1 MSSNSCTTPSRTV
14 GWRLPRRATT
24 GQSED
29 LRPSPRGVVRSAPG
43 VPSPVGRVLRPGEPV
58 RRSTC
63 RGHPPAPILRSSPGH
78 GYARGSG
85 SGAGSGRGGMRSIW
99 RGAVSFGL
107 VSIGVKLYS
116 ATEDKDIRFH
126 QVHATDGGRVKYK
139 RVCSIDGD
147 EVEYGDIAKGYELP
161 DGQVVVLTDEDFEEL
176 PLSTRREVEVLEFVD
191 QDEIDPIMFE
201 KTYYLEPEGPAARP
215 YVLLRDALENAGQV
229 AITKIAIRQRESLAA
244 LRVRD
249 GILVLHTMRWPD
261 EIRRPDFAF
270 LDEDISVRPQELK
283 MAEALIGSMT
293 GAFDHTE
300 FTDDYREAMTALLE
314 AKQSGG
320 EVQTVPELEDT
331 GGAVV
336 DLMSALRRS
345 VERARGGAVAD
356 SGDDATDDDA
366 EDEAQAATA
375 PARRA
380 PAKGTP
386 AKKAPAKKTAAQ
398 KTAAEKPAAKATAAT
413 RTAATSTSA
422 KKAPAAK
429 KAADKPPAKRARRS
443 AS

>member
-1 MSSNSCTTPSRTV
+1 
-14 GWRLPRRATT
+14 
-24 GQSED
+24 
-29 LRPSPRGVVRSAPG
+29 
-43 VPSPVGRVLRPGEPV
+43 
-58 RRSTC
+58 
-63 RGHPPAPILRSSPGH
+63 
-78 GYARGSG
+78 
-85 SGAGSGRGGMRSIW
+85 MRSIW

-161 DGQVVVLTDEDFEEL
+161 DGQVVILTDEDFEEL
-176 PLSTRREVEVLEFVD
+176 PLSTRREIEVLEFVD

-244 LRVRD
+244 MRVRD

-293 GAFDHTE
+293 GAFDPTE

-320 EVQTVPELEDT
+320 EVQTVPELEAT

-345 VERARGGAVAD
+345 VERARGGAVAH

-366 EDEAQAATA
+366 EDEAPAATA
-375 PARRA
+375 PARRS
-380 PAKGTP
+380 P
-386 AKKAPAKKTAAQ
+386 AKKAPAKKTPAKKA
-398 KTAAEKPAAKATAAT
+398 AAEKPAAKAPAAT
-413 RTAATSTSA
+413 RTAATSTTA

-443 AS
+443 A

>member
-1 MSSNSCTTPSRTV
+1 
-14 GWRLPRRATT
+14 
-24 GQSED
+24 
-29 LRPSPRGVVRSAPG
+29 
-43 VPSPVGRVLRPGEPV
+43 
-58 RRSTC
+58 
-63 RGHPPAPILRSSPGH
+63 
-78 GYARGSG
+78 
-85 SGAGSGRGGMRSIW
+85 MRSIW

-126 QVHATDGGRVKYK
+126 QVHAVDGGRVKYK
-139 RVCSIDGD
+139 RVCSIDGE
-147 EVEYGDIAKGYELP
+147 EVEYADIAKGYELP
-161 DGQVVVLTDEDFEEL
+161 SGEVVILTDEDFEDL
-176 PLSTRREVEVLEFVD
+176 PLSSRREIEVLEFVA

-201 KTYYLEPEGPAARP
+201 KTYYLEPDGPAARP

-249 GILVLHTMRWPD
+249 GVLVLHTMRWPD

-293 GAFDHTE
+293 AEFDPGE

-320 EVQTVPELEDT
+320 EVAPPAETPDD
-331 GGAVV
+331 GAAVV

-345 VERARGGAVAD
+345 VERARGGAQDAGAASPDAD
-356 SGDDATDDDA
+356 DTDTGEDAA
-366 EDEAQAATA
+366 PAAKSPAKRA
-375 PARRA
+375 PARKTA
-380 PAKGTP
+380 A
-386 AKKAPAKKTAAQ
+386 AKAPAKKAAA
-398 KTAAEKPAAKATAAT
+398 KKPAAEKTT
-413 RTAATSTSA
+413 
-422 KKAPAAK
+422 AAK
-429 KAADKPPAKRARRS
+429 KTTAAGTTAGAEKPPAKRARRS
-443 AS
+443 A